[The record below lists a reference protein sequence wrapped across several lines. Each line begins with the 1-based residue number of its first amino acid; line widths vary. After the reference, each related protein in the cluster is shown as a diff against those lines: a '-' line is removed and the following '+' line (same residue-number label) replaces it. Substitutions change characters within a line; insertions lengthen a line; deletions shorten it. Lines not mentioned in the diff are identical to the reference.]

1 MNQKSTPATVIMQ
14 REVTRKEFL
23 ATLGLG
29 LASIM
34 GFSNLIKLLTGKS
47 VNSHLKLD
55 PRAENGYGA
64 SPYGR

>member
-1 MNQKSTPATVIMQ
+1 MNKKNTPAAVIMQ

-47 VNSHLKLD
+47 VNSRLNLD
-55 PRAENGYGA
+55 HRSESGYGA